1 MNQPWVPWVVILISY
16 LLGSIPFGYLIVRAR
31 QGRDVRDAGSGNI
44 GAANVTRVAGTIA
57 GIATLLLDAAKGYLA
72 VYIAGRLTGSN
83 IRWMM
88 VAALFTVLGHL
99 FPVWL
104 SFRGGRGVATGLGAF
119 LPLCREAVVAAFVIW
134 IAVVVFWRY
143 ISLGSIIA
151 AAALPLL
158 VYVLYAPGHAPPH
171 VVSVITVAISVLI
184 IWKHQPNIG
193 RLINGTESRLRFRR

>member
-1 MNQPWVPWVVILISY
+1 MNQPWVPWAVILISY

-31 QGRDVRDAGSGNI
+31 QGRDVRGAGSGNI

-88 VAALFTVLGHL
+88 VAALFAVLGHL

-119 LPLCREAVVAAFVIW
+119 LPICQEAVVAAFVIW